1 MQWHAWW
8 LENQWAAYLEHMD
21 LPVRAA
27 SKAALLRLEAE
38 RGDLFSANDLADIL
52 LADPL
57 LALRLLKDANQRLPR
72 RLARD
77 ITTPLGV
84 VLALGTDRFREQLNT
99 APDADESNPGF
110 LRSEDRAVLA
120 GQVAYALGSLHCDL
134 DPGELALAALLSN
147 AGEIELWAFAPQL
160 PEAAR
165 TERLSGRSPRSESAQ
180 LQACGF
186 AFKSL
191 TLLLIEHWNL
201 PQLIMQLIR
210 GDEGRRARLARLAR
224 DMARHI
230 SNGLR
235 DPALPDDVRLAA
247 ELTLSRPESVIEALP
262 RLGEEDKQALLDAI
276 TSPPGT
282 QVDPV

>member
-8 LENQWAAYLEHMD
+8 REQQWAAYLEHID

-27 SKAALLRLEAE
+27 SKDALLRLEAE
-38 RGDLFSANDLADIL
+38 RGELFSAHDLADIL

-110 LRSEDRAVLA
+110 LRGEDRAVLA
-120 GQVAYALGSLHCDL
+120 GQVAFALGGLHCDL

-165 TERLSGRSPRSESAQ
+165 AERLSGRALRSESAQ
-180 LQACGF
+180 MQACGF
-186 AFKSL
+186 AFKNL

-201 PQLIMQLIR
+201 PQLILQLIR

-235 DPALPDDVRLAA
+235 DPALPDDVRLAS
-247 ELTLSRPESVIEALP
+247 ELTLARPESVIEALP
-262 RLGEEDKQALLDAI
+262 RLGEADKQALLEALAAA
-276 TSPPGT
+276 PGKPM
-282 QVDPV
+282 DPA

>member
-84 VLALGTDRFREQLNT
+84 VLALGTDRFREQRRDGKR
-99 APDADESNPGF
+99 PDP
-110 LRSEDRAVLA
+110 LA
-120 GQVAYALGSLHCDL
+120 SLGIF
-134 DPGELALAALLSN
+134 PKRN
-147 AGEIELWAFAPQL
+147 
-160 PEAAR
+160 
-165 TERLSGRSPRSESAQ
+165 
-180 LQACGF
+180 
-186 AFKSL
+186 
-191 TLLLIEHWNL
+191 
-201 PQLIMQLIR
+201 
-210 GDEGRRARLARLAR
+210 
-224 DMARHI
+224 
-230 SNGLR
+230 
-235 DPALPDDVRLAA
+235 
-247 ELTLSRPESVIEALP
+247 
-262 RLGEEDKQALLDAI
+262 
-276 TSPPGT
+276 
-282 QVDPV
+282 